1 MDGLWI
7 CYGSEGILDLLT
19 DQLQG
24 VRERV
29 EDDTKVFTLRTYWDG
44 IAIY

>member
-7 CYGSEGILDLLT
+7 CCESDGILDLLT

-24 VRERV
+24 VREGV
-29 EDDTKVFTLRTYWDG
+29 EDDTEVFTPRIYWDG
-44 IAIY
+44 AAIY